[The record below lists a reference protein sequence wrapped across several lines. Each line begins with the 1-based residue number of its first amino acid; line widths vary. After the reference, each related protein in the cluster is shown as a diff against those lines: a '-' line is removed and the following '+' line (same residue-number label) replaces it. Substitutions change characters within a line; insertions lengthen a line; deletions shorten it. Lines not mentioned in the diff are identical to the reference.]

1 MAYCLRPRRHLTIL
15 APLFVT
21 SLVLLSLSGTAAQT
35 ETWIRQ
41 FGTPFSDEAND
52 AVIDGS
58 GNLYVVGHT
67 GGVLPDQVR
76 AGGLRD
82 AYVIKYDSNGNRL
95 WIDQFG
101 SIGGDGALAA
111 AVDGGGNLYV
121 VGQMAGDNPGQAVR
135 GR

>member
-58 GNLYVVGHT
+58 GNLYVGGHILMARRWSNLGYNGHKST
-67 GGVLPDQVR
+67 NEPTRCFPCWNR
-76 AGGLRD
+76 A
-82 AYVIKYDSNGNRL
+82 
-95 WIDQFG
+95 
-101 SIGGDGALAA
+101 DG
-111 AVDGGGNLYV
+111 
-121 VGQMAGDNPGQAVR
+121 R
-135 GR
+135 